1 MKLLDVLRKAGY
13 EPPEEKRYLD
23 MELWRAWYRGKVRGF
38 HNYTIYSGGRG
49 LSRTRAGLNMAKQGA
64 EYWANLLWNRDCAI
78 NLENP
83 EADTLVRD
91 VLEKNEFTGR
101 TNALIEQAFA
111 LGTGA
116 YVVFATPEGIQI
128 DTVAGNM
135 IYPLEWT
142 GNRVTSCAFAG
153 RYAQEGK
160 RMLYLMIHA
169 RLPEGGYRITNRYFQ
184 EKAGGTLAE
193 AAPPGGVLP
202 EYFAAKQ
209 RYALLRP
216 AIADNRGEGP
226 LGLSIYANCLDT
238 LQAIDLAYDGAKTA
252 MEIGRPRIGVTAGM
266 LKMDRDSGELRE
278 VFDARDIAVYDM
290 GSGLS
295 DEAVSVTDLTTPYR
309 AAEFERSLQAQLTV
323 YAQCIGLGERAF
335 RWEPE
340 TVRTATEVIAS
351 GGAMLRAMEKHQ
363 AGLEETIR
371 ALAGAVLDTAGFAGD
386 IGRLHVA
393 FDDSVTR
400 DKGLEARDAWEWV
413 LNGKMAFGRYLVLYK
428 GFDER
433 EAQKIDEE
441 AARNHLTA
449 RG

>member
-1 MKLLDVLRKAGY
+1 MTLRDILRKAGY
-13 EPPEEKRYLD
+13 DSPEEKRYRD

-49 LSRTRAGLNMAKQGA
+49 LPRTRAGLNMAKQGA

-83 EADTLVRD
+83 KADALVNEAL
-91 VLEKNEFTGR
+91 LKNGFTR
-101 TNALIEQAFA
+101 LTNALIEQAFA

-116 YVVFATPEGIQI
+116 YVVYGTPEGIRV
-128 DTVAGNM
+128 DTVTGDM

-153 RYAQEGK
+153 RYAQGSK
-160 RMLYLMIHA
+160 RMVYLMIHA
-169 RLPEGGYRITNRYFQ
+169 RLPGGGYRITNRYFE
-184 EKAGGTLAE
+184 EKADGTLSE
-193 AAPPGGVLP
+193 TEPPSGVLP
-202 EYFAAKQ
+202 QYDASKRRFA
-209 RYALLRP
+209 LVRP

-266 LKMDRDSGELRE
+266 LKMDRESGELRE

-290 GSGLS
+290 GAGLS

-309 AAEFERSLQAQLTV
+309 AAEFERSLQTQLTV
-323 YAQCIGLGERAF
+323 FAQCIGLGERAF

-340 TVRTATEVIAS
+340 TMRTATEVIAS
-351 GGAMLRAMEKHQ
+351 GSAMLRTMEKHQ
-363 AGLEETIR
+363 AGLDESLNGLVE
-371 ALAGAVLDTAGFAGD
+371 AVLDTAGWAGEA
-386 IGRLHVA
+386 GTVRVA

-400 DKGLEARDAWEWV
+400 DKGQEAKEAWEWV
-413 LNGKMAFGRYLVLYK
+413 LNGKMAFRRYLALYR
-428 GFDER
+428 GFDAQESKEI
-433 EAQKIDEE
+433 EAEG
-441 AARNHLTA
+441 AARKGLD
-449 RG
+449 